1 MANILE
7 KKQMLIYF
15 TCSTFTGL
23 DKKTPEIGEQE
34 DVESH
39 LFQDAFSAAG
49 SFISPFPGF
58 LQSEPGNEA
67 L

>member
-7 KKQMLIYF
+7 KKQMTIHF

-23 DKKTPEIGEQE
+23 DETPEIEQE

-39 LFQDAFSAAG
+39 LFQEAFSAAG
-49 SFISPFPGF
+49 SFISPFSWIPA
-58 LQSEPGNEA
+58 E
-67 L
+67 

>member
-23 DKKTPEIGEQE
+23 AKTPEIGEQE

-39 LFQDAFSAAG
+39 LFEEAFSAAG
-49 SFISPFPGF
+49 TFISPFPGF
-58 LQSEPGNEA
+58 LQTEPGNEA